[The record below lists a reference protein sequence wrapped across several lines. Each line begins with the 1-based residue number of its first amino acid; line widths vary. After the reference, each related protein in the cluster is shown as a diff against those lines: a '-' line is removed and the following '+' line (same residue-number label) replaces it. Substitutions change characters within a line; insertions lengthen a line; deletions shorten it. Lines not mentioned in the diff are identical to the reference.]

1 MTITLRSFPALRM
14 ASMLVA
20 LLTAAVLLGA
30 CAGASTSS
38 ETVDVFVGSPFEG
51 GESLRYEVVDIGGGD
66 RVLVGYGT
74 LAADAEDG
82 RLALRQTYVEA
93 ETPDGA
99 TPVTDE
105 VVVWVQPDTFRPL
118 GGERTVVSRDGN
130 GRSETTRYAWS
141 YVAGGGED
149 KEPRLVVS
157 RDGGDERSLRLRDH
171 YYDNESSL
179 WLWRS
184 IDLVEEYEAYYVSA
198 NPVERNQQAVNIRVP
213 QIETVTVPAGEFE
226 AYRLLFRT
234 GRAVRTAW
242 IEAAAPH
249 RVLRWDNGQSV
260 LELLPDE

>member
-1 MTITLRSFPALRM
+1 MTTPRPVSSAVRA
-14 ASMLVA
+14 ASILAV
-20 LLTAAVLLGA
+20 LLTAVVFLGA
-30 CAGASTSS
+30 CSAASPSA
-38 ETVDVFVGSPFEG
+38 ETQDVFVGAPFQG

-74 LAADAEDG
+74 LSVEAEDG
-82 RLALRQTYVEA
+82 RLALRQSYVEA
-93 ETPDGA
+93 ETPEGA

-105 VVVWVQPDTFRPL
+105 VVTWVQPDTFRPL
-118 GGERTVVSRDGN
+118 GGERTVVSRDGD
-130 GRSETTRYAWS
+130 GKSDTTRYAWS
-141 YVAGGGED
+141 YNMEGE
-149 KEPRLVVS
+149 EPRLVVS

-184 IDLVEEYEAYYVSA
+184 IDLVEEAESYYVSV
-198 NPVERNQQAVNIRVP
+198 NPIERSQQAVNIRVP
-213 QIETVTVPAGEFE
+213 QVETVTVPAGEFE

-260 LELLPDE
+260 LELMAPE